1 MKSKFSVEKCFEIRY
16 IWFLIKSEVLGKMK
30 CNQFYIY
37 YCRAV
42 YVTSSGTQGYDLQK
56 YILSETVYLSYN
68 ITEVVNQIMRNI

>member
-1 MKSKFSVEKCFEIRY
+1 M
-16 IWFLIKSEVLGKMK
+16 LGKMK

-56 YILSETVYLSYN
+56 YILSDTAYLSYN
-68 ITEVVNQIMRNI
+68 ITELVNQIMSNI